1 MARINRRD
9 FLAGAAMGLAAAGDR
24 VRRLQRL
31 GVHREPRLDR
41 RRAFGD
47 HGQVLRRHPV
57 MREFLEFAASVI
69 GVPAEALS
77 PESACGSIP
86 EWDSVAHL
94 RLVMESEER
103 YGVSI
108 PLERIPSLTTLADF
122 AVAAGVA
129 SAGQGK

>member
-1 MARINRRD
+1 
-9 FLAGAAMGLAAAGDR
+9 
-24 VRRLQRL
+24 
-31 GVHREPRLDR
+31 
-41 RRAFGD
+41 
-47 HGQVLRRHPV
+47 
-57 MREFLEFAASVI
+57 MREFVEFAASVI

-77 PESACGSIP
+77 PRSACGSIP

-94 RLVMESEER
+94 RLVMETEVR

-129 SAGQGK
+129 

>member
-1 MARINRRD
+1 
-9 FLAGAAMGLAAAGDR
+9 
-24 VRRLQRL
+24 
-31 GVHREPRLDR
+31 
-41 RRAFGD
+41 
-47 HGQVLRRHPV
+47 

-94 RLVMESEER
+94 RLVMETEAR

-108 PLERIPSLTTLADF
+108 PLERIPSLATLADF
-122 AVAAGVA
+122 AAAAGV
-129 SAGQGK
+129 GQD